1 MEEFFRLKERG
12 TNVRTEIV
20 AGLTTFMVMAYII
33 FVNPSILSAAG
44 VPAGPALV
52 ATCVVAGA
60 MTLLMGLWTNYPYAI
75 APGMGI
81 NSALVALVLTN
92 AELGLTWQEAMGVI
106 FLEGLLITIL
116 VLTGLRE
123 AIMNAI
129 PMSLKRAISVGIGL
143 FILFIG
149 LFNAGFVRTGVF
161 PLPDGSLT
169 GPLTAL
175 GLYNSLPILVAVV
188 GLLFTLLLLA
198 RRVRGALLWGILGT
212 TVFAIAL
219 RYLTGNP
226 TSVVPGAA
234 EIPPLDQILVAPSFA
249 TFGSGLNLGVFG
261 KLGVITA
268 ALTIFSFMLS
278 DFFDTMG
285 TVIGIGAQ
293 AGWVDE
299 RTGSMPRLR
308 EILVVDS
315 LAAMFGGIAGSSS
328 ATTYIESAAGVEEGG
343 RSGLTSVVVGILF
356 LLAVFL
362 SPLAGVVPQ
371 EATAAALILVGFL
384 MVQQV
389 REIPFDRIEEG
400 VPALFTIVFMPFAWS
415 ITNGIAWGFVT
426 YVFLKVAMG
435 KGRQV
440 SGLLYGTAVAF
451 VLYLALPA
459 IQALL

>member
-1 MEEFFRLKERG
+1 MEEFFKLREKG
-12 TNVRTEIV
+12 TNVRTEIG

-33 FVNPSILSAAG
+33 FVNPSILANAG
-44 VPAGPALV
+44 VPPQAALV
-52 ATCVVAGA
+52 ATCVVAGV
-60 MTLLMGLWTNYPYAI
+60 MTLAMGLWTNYPYAI

-92 AELGLTWQEAMGVI
+92 ADVGLTWQEAMGVI
-106 FLEGLLITIL
+106 FLEGLLITVL

-129 PMSLKRAISVGIGL
+129 PLSLKRAISVGIGL

-149 LFNAGFVRTGVF
+149 LVNAGFVTQGFAV
-161 PLPDGSLT
+161 P
-169 GPLTAL
+169 TAL
-175 GLYNSLPILVAVV
+175 GTYNSLPILVAVV
-188 GLLFTLLLLA
+188 GLLFTLILLA

-212 TVFAIAL
+212 TVFAIVL
-219 RYLTGNP
+219 RAVTGTP
-226 TSVVPGAA
+226 TSVVPTAA
-234 EIPPLDQILVAPSFA
+234 TIPPLSEILVAPSFA
-249 TFGSGLNLGVFG
+249 TFGSGLNFGVFT
-261 KLGVITA
+261 KIGVIA
-268 ALTIFSFMLS
+268 ALLTIFSFMLS

-299 RTGSMPRLR
+299 RTGTMPKLR
-308 EILVVDS
+308 EVLIVDS
-315 LAAMFGGIAGSSS
+315 VAAMVGGLAGSSS

-343 RSGLTSVVVGILF
+343 RSGLTAVVVGVLF
-356 LLAVFL
+356 LLAAFL

-389 REIPFDRIEEG
+389 REIPFSSIEEG
-400 VPALFTIVFMPFAWS
+400 VPALFTIVFMPFSWS

-426 YVFLKVAMG
+426 YVLLKLVMG
-435 KGRQV
+435 KGSKV
-440 SGLLYGTAVAF
+440 SPLLYGTALAF

-459 IQALL
+459 IQGAL

>member
-1 MEEFFRLKERG
+1 MEGFFGLKERG
-12 TNVRTEIV
+12 TNVQTEIA

-33 FVNPSILSAAG
+33 FVNPSILSSAG
-44 VPAGPALV
+44 VPVGPALV
-52 ATCVVAGA
+52 ATCVVAGV
-60 MTLLMGLWTNYPYAI
+60 MTLAMGLWTNYPYAV

-92 AELGLTWQEAMGVI
+92 TELGLTWQEAMGVI
-106 FLEGLLITIL
+106 FMEGLLITIL

-123 AIMNAI
+123 SIMNAI
-129 PMSLKRAISVGIGL
+129 PMSLKRAISVGIGM

-149 LFNAGFVRTGVF
+149 LVNAGFVQTGLIA
-161 PLPDGSLT
+161 LPNVGT
-169 GPLTAL
+169 LTAL
-175 GLYNSLPILVAVV
+175 GTYDSLPIVVSAV
-188 GLLFTLLLLA
+188 GLLFTILLMA
-198 RRVRGALLWGILGT
+198 RKVKGALLWGILGT
-212 TVFAIAL
+212 TAFAMIL
-219 RYLTGNP
+219 RAVTGQA
-226 TSVVPGAA
+226 TSVVPSAA
-234 EIPPLDQILVAPSFA
+234 TFPPLSEIFVAPSFA
-249 TFGSGLNLGVFG
+249 TFGSGLNFGVFA

-268 ALTIFSFMLS
+268 VLTIFSFMLS

-299 RTGSMPRLR
+299 KKGTMPRLR
-308 EILVVDS
+308 EVLVVDS
-315 LAAMFGGIAGSSS
+315 VAAMVGGLAGASS

-389 REIPFDRIEEG
+389 KDIPFGSVEEG
-400 VPALFTIVFMPFAWS
+400 VPALFTIMMMPFSWS
-415 ITNGIAWGFVT
+415 ITNGIAWGFIT
-426 YVFLKVAMG
+426 YVFLKLIMG
-435 KGRQV
+435 KARQV
-440 SGLLYGTAVAF
+440 SPLLYGTAIAF
-451 VLYLALPA
+451 ILYLILP
-459 IQALL
+459 ILQ